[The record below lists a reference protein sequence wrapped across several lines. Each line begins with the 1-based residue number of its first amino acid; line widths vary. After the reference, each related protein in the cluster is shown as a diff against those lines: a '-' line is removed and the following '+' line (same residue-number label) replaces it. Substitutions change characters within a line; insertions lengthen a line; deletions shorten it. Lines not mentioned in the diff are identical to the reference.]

1 MQTVTVGE
9 LLMTIP
15 VGNHLGEGVL
25 WDELHQSIWWTDILS
40 AVIYRFHL
48 DNRTLDTFPMPHR
61 VGSFG
66 LTAKPTTL
74 IVAFDIGIAFYDI
87 EDQSLTWLAQ
97 PEAQIEG
104 NRFNDGRI
112 DRQGRFW
119 AGTMVEQRHS
129 EAQHAALYCIDE
141 NGDCHQR
148 LTHLEISNGLCW
160 SPDGRT
166 LYHADSPTHQIHQY
180 DVDIQTGL
188 LSRKRLFAITSN
200 RVFPDGSDVDAAG
213 YLWNAQWG
221 GGQVVRYRP
230 NGEVDLILKLP
241 VTHPTSI
248 AFGGERREFL
258 IVTSAKHSLE
268 ASQLEQE
275 PQAGDVFIYQLNGIC
290 GLDSPRFNG

>member
-15 VGNHLGEGVL
+15 VGNLLGEGVL

-40 AVIYRFHL
+40 SVIYRFTL
-48 DNRTLDTFPMPHR
+48 ATRTLDTFSMPHR

-74 IVAFDIGIAFYDI
+74 IVAFDIGIATYNI

-97 PEAQIEG
+97 PESHFAG

-119 AGTMVEQRHS
+119 AGTMVERRDTLQ
-129 EAQHAALYCIDE
+129 QTAALYCLDE
-141 NGDCHQR
+141 NGHCHQR
-148 LTHLEISNGLCW
+148 LSNLEISNGLCW
-160 SPDGRT
+160 SVDGRT
-166 LYHADSPTHQIHQY
+166 LYHADSPKHQIYQY
-180 DVDIQTGL
+180 DFDIEQGL
-188 LSRKRLFAITSN
+188 LSRKRLFASTSHHI
-200 RVFPDGSDVDAAG
+200 FPDGSDVDAAG

-230 NGEVDLILKLP
+230 DGEVDLILKLP
-241 VTHPTSI
+241 VTNPTSI
-248 AFGGERREFL
+248 AFGGAKLDLL
-258 IVTSAKHSLE
+258 IVTSAKHSLD
-268 ASQLEQE
+268 ASQLAQE
-275 PQAGDVFIYQLNGIC
+275 PQAGDVFIYQLQGIY
-290 GLDSPRFNG
+290 GVTAPRFCG